1 MGIDK
6 RSSLYAT
13 LTLLVFFSLAAG
25 AVEPCKAQPLFV
37 IERSKNANK
46 VHYEARLT
54 GEGVLNVHKPVHA
67 YWVNWE
73 KDSTGKDCE
82 ELNLIEKRMAFGFSV
97 DRARSPQSCTM
108 KLVCCPKRPIKV
120 FINNGTACA
129 ETDINGKPAY
139 LHKISVVTCEKQKIL
154 PKVISVTVIGTDTLT
169 GEEVVETIAP
179 QSHGKK

>member
-6 RSSLYAT
+6 RFSRYAI
-13 LTLLVFFSLAAG
+13 LTFILFFSIAAG
-25 AVEPCKAQPLFV
+25 AAEPYKAQPLFV

-54 GEGVLNVHKPVHA
+54 GEGFLDVRKPVHA
-67 YWVNWE
+67 YWINWE

-139 LHKISVVTCEKQKIL
+139 LHKISVVTSEKQTIL
-154 PKVISVTVIGTDTLT
+154 PTVLSVTVIGTDTLT
-169 GEEVVETIAP
+169 SQADTETIKP
-179 QSHGKK
+179 R